1 MKRATKKDQS
11 MRKHIHVTKS
21 IVGILC
27 AGSLMAA
34 MTSAAN
40 PFRRQLEQGTIQNI
54 DPQQSTL
61 TVRDARNGSTHS
73 YMWNQETK
81 FLQHPKDS
89 TIFTRSKAIGAA
101 DLKSGEQ
108 VDVFYKQEGGHTLAR
123 KVVVTNDGQASGG
136 HKESAETQ
144 S

>member
-1 MKRATKKDQS
+1 MGAAKKDQS
-11 MRKHIHVTKS
+11 MRKHVRKS

-27 AGSLMAA
+27 ASSLIAA

-40 PFRRQLEQGTIQNI
+40 PFQRQIERGTIQNV

-61 TVRDARNGSTHS
+61 SVRHAHNGSTHS
-73 YMWNQETK
+73 YTWNQDTK
-81 FLQHPKDS
+81 FLQHPS
-89 TIFTRSKAIGAA
+89 HSSLFTRSKAIGAA

-108 VDVFYKQEGGHTLAR
+108 VDVFYKQESGRTLAW
-123 KVVVTNDGQASGG
+123 KVVVTNEGQVSSD
-136 HKESAETQ
+136 HNKSAQTQ

>member
-11 MRKHIHVTKS
+11 MRKHATKS
-21 IVGILC
+21 ITGILC
-27 AGSLMAA
+27 AGSLMVA
-34 MTSAAN
+34 MTAAAN
-40 PFRRQLEQGTIQNI
+40 PFRRQIEQGTIQNI

-73 YMWNQETK
+73 YVWNQDTK
-81 FLQHPKDS
+81 FLQHPKGS
-89 TIFTRSKAIGAA
+89 TMFTRSKAIGAA

-108 VDVFYKQEGGHTLAR
+108 VDVLYKQEGGHTLAR
-123 KVVVTNDGQASGG
+123 KVVVTNDGQTSGS
-136 HKESAETQ
+136 HKESAGTQ

>member
-1 MKRATKKDQS
+1 
-11 MRKHIHVTKS
+11 MRKHITKS

-40 PFRRQLEQGTIQNI
+40 PFRRQIEQGTIQNI

-73 YMWNQETK
+73 YMWNQDTK
-81 FLQHPKDS
+81 FLQHPKGS
-89 TIFTRSKAIGAA
+89 TMFTRSKVIGAA

-108 VDVFYKQEGGHTLAR
+108 VDVLYKQESGHTLAR
-123 KVVVTNDGQASGG
+123 KVVVTNDGQTSGS
-136 HKESAETQ
+136 HKESAQTQ

>member
-1 MKRATKKDQS
+1 
-11 MRKHIHVTKS
+11 MRKHIHVTQS
-21 IVGILC
+21 ILGILC

-40 PFRRQLEQGTIQNI
+40 PFRRQIEQGTIQSI

-61 TVRDARNGSTHS
+61 TVRDARNGSTHN
-73 YMWNQETK
+73 YVWNQDTK
-81 FLQHPKDS
+81 FLQHPKGS
-89 TIFTRSKAIGAA
+89 SIFTRSKTIGAT

-108 VDVFYKQEGGHTLAR
+108 VDVLYKQEGGQTLAR
-123 KVVVTNDGQASGG
+123 KVVVTNDGQTSGG